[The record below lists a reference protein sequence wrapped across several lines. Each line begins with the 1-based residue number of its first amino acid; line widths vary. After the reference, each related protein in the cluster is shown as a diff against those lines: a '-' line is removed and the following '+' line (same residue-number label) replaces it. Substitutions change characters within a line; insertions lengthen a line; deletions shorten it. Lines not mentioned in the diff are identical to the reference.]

1 LALLC
6 EAFLD
11 GCLQREDFETPF
23 QLLRMTASF
32 HQVTASS
39 HHHHHH
45 HGTATATSSHS
56 LFESRLNS
64 RMSSNSSNASSPAA
78 SFHEVTNEE
87 QGVTSSSSSSSTSTM
102 FSEVHYATSESEP
115 TTPVRIRNE
124 SSESQQ
130 QQQQQHQQHLHHE
143 IEVLSARLAE
153 HRLFVDTRLWESKLE
168 SKLRTESGQDD
179 SSYAESAVS
188 LLLLSLLLCMI
199 N

>member
-32 HQVTASS
+32 HQVTASFHH

-45 HGTATATSSHS
+45 HGTATSSSHS

-64 RMSSNSSNASSPAA
+64 RMSSNSSNASSPTA

-87 QGVTSSSSSSSTSTM
+87 HGVTTTATTTTM

-115 TTPVRIRNE
+115 TTPVRIRNK
-124 SSESQQ
+124 SSESEQ
-130 QQQQQHQQHLHHE
+130 QQQQQHRHHE

-188 LLLLSLLLCMI
+188 LLLLLSLLFMHD
-199 N
+199 